1 MNEFSRITIS
11 HMTVGCSF
19 VSRILTIRS
28 ERGIKVPHI
37 ILEYTDNIKQE
48 ADIPSLLKKINEV
61 FVLKSHIFP
70 IGGIR
75 SRAIELHDYCVADGT
90 EDDAFVHVT
99 VKIGAGR
106 SEKDKKETCDELFE
120 VIKRHFSALYAKR
133 YLALSLDLVEFSE
146 AGTYKYNNIHKR
158 YTTL

>member
-1 MNEFSRITIS
+1 M
-11 HMTVGCSF
+11 
-19 VSRILTIRS
+19 
-28 ERGIKVPHI
+28 PHFI
-37 ILEYTDNIKQE
+37 VEYTDNIKE
-48 ADIPSLLKKINEV
+48 DADIKGLLKKING
-61 FVLKSHIFP
+61 VLISHSDIFP